1 MENND
6 KKTDNATDLPQAIED
21 RIFSQDEIR
30 DIVKG
35 FIAAYLRGDVA
46 ITFKSAE
53 EFMTEAKVA
62 GRKMDLDNALAL
74 EISSKQ
80 PFYNLVSICTGS
92 KEASPVERQKA
103 ICDLFD
109 AIVMLRSSDR
119 LKGVLMA
126 FGAEKRIVDI
136 EEAIS
141 EIRKNILELM
151 IYYRSVVEGSRE
163 KGS

>member
-1 MENND
+1 MKERGKSMENND

-80 PFYNLVSICTGS
+80 PFYNLVSICTVLKRLHQWRDKKQYVIYS
-92 KEASPVERQKA
+92 
-103 ICDLFD
+103 
-109 AIVMLRSSDR
+109 ML
-119 LKGVLMA
+119 
-126 FGAEKRIVDI
+126 
-136 EEAIS
+136 
-141 EIRKNILELM
+141 
-151 IYYRSVVEGSRE
+151 
-163 KGS
+163 